1 MLCCVNVP
9 LHEIWLAALPASAVI
24 KLCRRRAG
32 QGYAPSFCSAERERG
47 VSGGRERNR
56 EEEEERESERE
67 REREREQNSP
77 GAQGK
82 DQEAT
87 VQVFVTCCE
96 T

>member
-1 MLCCVNVP
+1 MRYGLQLCQQAQSSNSAAAVP
-9 LHEIWLAALPASAVI
+9 GKGTLPPSAL
-24 KLCRRRAG
+24 R
-32 QGYAPSFCSAERERG
+32 SAERERG

-56 EEEEERESERE
+56 EEEEERE

>member
-1 MLCCVNVP
+1 M
-9 LHEIWLAALPASAVI
+9 
-24 KLCRRRAG
+24 
-32 QGYAPSFCSAERERG
+32 
-47 VSGGRERNR
+47 SGGRERNR

>member
-1 MLCCVNVP
+1 MRYGLQLCQQAQSSNSAAAVP
-9 LHEIWLAALPASAVI
+9 GKGTLPPSAL
-24 KLCRRRAG
+24 R
-32 QGYAPSFCSAERERG
+32 SAERERG